1 MNSSQKSPLTPMKS
15 FAPLLALSLLFCP
28 GVVWGQGFL
37 VNTATTTPQTLGDN
51 GTGTITAAGSITL
64 TGTDVNVTISGSNAT
79 LINSGTILQS
89 GSGRAIE
96 ANGTGITITNTLGG
110 LIETSGAD
118 AIQAGSINPATSIF
132 LDNKGTILSGS
143 GQAVDWDNILT
154 GSNSITNSG
163 LIKAMATTKDAVRL
177 GVNGTLINTGTI
189 EAISVSGTNS
199 DGVQVDH
206 SGAVITNSGVI
217 SGRHGITGG
226 DKVDPYALT
235 ITNNVGGLIT
245 AVNGSGINIDGFPS
259 SATVFNYGIIR
270 GAYDGVSDAVDG
282 DGVDVDGI
290 LHLTNSGTVEGTDAV
305 GVDKDSDINNS
316 EGIAAG
322 GGTITNNVGAVI
334 SGRITTGTSGVGNGI
349 LINNGTRGESGIAA
363 TTITNSGLIRGYTGF
378 GIEITGSF
386 NDTVTNETTGTIRG
400 GQDAAVRTGGGD
412 DLVTNRGSII
422 GDSGSAVALE
432 DGDDTLVVEGGVA
445 SIAGGIDG
453 GTGTNTLTLRPGT
466 GNTFTYAGVI
476 SNFSIVEVDGGT
488 VILSGSSTYTGS
500 TTVVSGTLL
509 ANNTAGSA
517 VGTGNV
523 TVDSGA
529 LLGGTGFITGTTTV
543 QSGGTLTG
551 GAANAIGT
559 LTLSAL
565 DLAPSSIFHFDANTT
580 TGSYDLLNVDSLS
593 LNGPTLFFNDLNS
606 AALSTGTIIPLINFN
621 TFTPG
626 FFAGLPEGAT
636 FFAGSNWFQ
645 ISYGLTVA
653 GEVTLASVPE
663 IDPNSLGSV
672 AALVLGVLGLLER
685 RRLKAA

>member
-1 MNSSQKSPLTPMKS
+1 
-15 FAPLLALSLLFCP
+15 
-28 GVVWGQGFL
+28 
-37 VNTATTTPQTLGDN
+37 
-51 GTGTITAAGSITL
+51 
-64 TGTDVNVTISGSNAT
+64 VNVTISGSNAA

-96 ANGTGITITNTLGG
+96 ANGTGITITNTLGS

-118 AIQAGSINPATSIF
+118 AIQAGNINPATSIF
-132 LDNKGTILSGS
+132 LNNLGTIQSGA
-143 GQAVDWDNILT
+143 GQAVDWSDILT

-163 LIKAMATTKDAVRL
+163 LIRAMATTKDAVRL

-189 EAISVSGTNS
+189 EAISVSGTTNS
-199 DGVQVDH
+199 DGLQVDH
-206 SGAVITNSGVI
+206 SGAVITNSGII

-226 DKVDPYALT
+226 DEVNPYVLT

-245 AVNGSGINIDGFPS
+245 AVNGSGVNIDGFPS

-270 GAYDGVSDAVDG
+270 GAYDGVSDSVDG

-290 LHLTNSGTVEGTDAV
+290 LHLTNSGTVAGTDAV
-305 GVDKDSDINNS
+305 GVDKGGDINNS

-322 GGTITNNVGAVI
+322 GGTIINNVGAVI
-334 SGRITTGTSGVGNGI
+334 SGQMTTGTSGVGNGI
-349 LINNGTRGESGIAA
+349 LIDNGKGESGIAA

-378 GIEITGSF
+378 GIKITGSF

-400 GQDAAVRTGGGD
+400 GQGAAIQTGGGD

-422 GDSGSAVALE
+422 GDSGSAVALD
-432 DGDDTLVVEGGVA
+432 DGDDTLVVEGGAA
-445 SIAGGIDG
+445 SITGGIDG

-466 GNTFTYAGVI
+466 GNTFSYAGVI
-476 SNFSIVEVDGGT
+476 SNFSIVAVDGGT
-488 VILSGSSTYTGS
+488 VILSGSSTYAGP

-517 VGTGNV
+517 LGTGNV
-523 TVDSGA
+523 SVESGA
-529 LLGGTGFITGTTTV
+529 LLGGTGSISGTTTV

-559 LTLSAL
+559 LTLGAL
-565 DLAPSSIFHFDANTT
+565 DLAPGSIFHFDVNTT

-593 LNGPTLFFNDLNS
+593 LNGSTLFFNDLNS
-606 AALSTGTIIPLINFN
+606 APLSIGTIIPLINFD
-621 TFTPG
+621 TFTRG

-645 ISYGLTVA
+645 ISYGLTVVA
-653 GEVTLASVPE
+653 VEVTVASVPE
-663 IDPNSLGSV
+663 IDPNSLGSA
-672 AALVLGVLGLLER
+672 AALVLGVLGMLER